1 MSQSIEFM
9 NALKKLLK
17 LKGIVY
23 QDLAEG
29 LGLSLPSI
37 KRLFSSGDISLNRLD
52 KICEIAN
59 IDFSDLLKLMELSK
73 DRQASHLTQEQE
85 NFLSDN
91 LHAMAYLELFFL
103 GYTPK
108 KIQNEYGLTEAAV
121 HKTLRALDRH
131 ELIEWLPKDKVKLK
145 VNDMIKLRPD
155 SKLSLIMREKG
166 VKSFLNNDF
175 QGDLSYQE
183 FMTFKASKE
192 SIKKLNSKLRILFH
206 EVAQEGIME
215 GQAGIEAEAAAV
227 FTAVRPWRLV
237 EILGIK

>member
-1 MSQSIEFM
+1 
-9 NALKKLLK
+9 
-17 LKGIVY
+17 
-23 QDLAEG
+23 
-29 LGLSLPSI
+29 
-37 KRLFSSGDISLNRLD
+37 
-52 KICEIAN
+52 
-59 IDFSDLLKLMELSK
+59 
-73 DRQASHLTQEQE
+73 
-85 NFLSDN
+85 
-91 LHAMAYLELFFL
+91 AMAYLELFFL
-103 GYTPK
+103 GYAPK